1 MSSAVTPHREI
12 KARRIGFEPERTTT
26 KYFAAGDPIM
36 SHVVATLSALFP
48 EGEDFFVESV
58 KAHRS
63 QVTDPELKRQVSGF
77 IGQEALHSRE
87 HEAFNR
93 RLAELGF
100 RTRGVDT
107 FTRWL
112 LGLVSATTPR
122 SWQLAVTAALEHYTA
137 TLAEV
142 LLGDPAARERITDDE
157 IRSLLLWHAFEES
170 EHKAVAFDVYATTVA
185 SERLRAGIMNLTTA
199 IFLAVAV
206 GWTTVGVVADI
217 ETYRRPLRVLRGL
230 GRLPASPW
238 LRRDVIRRIRD
249 YNRRGFHP
257 DDHDATA
264 LLDEW
269 RPLLFGDDGQL
280 TGRLQSNRTSTSA

>member
-1 MSSAVTPHREI
+1 MTIPPRDI
-12 KARRIGFEPERTTT
+12 KARRIGFKPERTVT

-36 SHVVATLSALFP
+36 SHVVAVLSALFP
-48 EGEDFFVESV
+48 EGEDFFVQSV
-58 KAHRS
+58 KHHRS
-63 QVTDPELKRQVSGF
+63 QIIDPELKRQVSGF

-87 HEAFNR
+87 HEAFNQ

-100 RTRGVDT
+100 PTRGVDT

-112 LGLVSATTPR
+112 LGLVSRATPR

-142 LLGDPAARERITDDE
+142 LLGDPEALARLTDEE

-170 EHKAVAFDVYATTVA
+170 EHKAVAFDVYAAVIGD
-185 SERLRAGIMNLTTA
+185 ERLRAAIMNLTTV
-199 IFLAVAV
+199 IFLLVSV
-206 GWTTVGVVADI
+206 GWTTYGVVTDAG
-217 ETYRRPLRVLRGL
+217 TWRHPGRVFRGL
-230 GRLPASPW
+230 GRLPSSPW
-238 LRRDVIRRIRD
+238 LRRSVIRRIRD

-269 RPLLFGDDGQL
+269 RPLLFGEE
-280 TGRLQSNRTSTSA
+280 GRLRNRLA